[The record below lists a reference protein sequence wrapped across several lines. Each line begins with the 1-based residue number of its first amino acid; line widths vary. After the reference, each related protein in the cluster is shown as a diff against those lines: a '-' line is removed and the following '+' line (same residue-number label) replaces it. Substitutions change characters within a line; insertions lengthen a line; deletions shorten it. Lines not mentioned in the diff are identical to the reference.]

1 MRKTVQR
8 LIEIYDLMYAHFGP
22 RHWWPGETPFE
33 VIVGAILTQSVSWTN
48 VEKAIKNLK
57 DLDILNPQGILDAPD
72 EVLENAVR
80 STRYYKQK
88 AAKLRSFCWVLM
100 DEFGGDLSRMFAL
113 SLEQLRARLLAIT
126 GIGPETADSIILYA
140 AEKPIFVV
148 DAYTR
153 RIFSRLGFFTENISY
168 EDMQAFFMKYL
179 KPDVQFYNE
188 YHAQI
193 DGIGH
198 YFCSNTRTKCS
209 ECPLDGKCG
218 GIKES
223 PKS

>member
-1 MRKTVQR
+1 MRKTRER
-8 LIEIYDLMYAHFGP
+8 LMEIYDLMFTHFGP

-33 VIVGAILTQSVSWTN
+33 VIVGAILTQSVSWAN

-57 DLDILNPQGILDAPD
+57 DLDILDPHGILDAPD

-88 AAKLRSFCWVLM
+88 AVKLRSFCRVLT
-100 DEFGGDLSRMFAL
+100 DEFDGDLGKMFAL
-113 SLEQLRARLLAIT
+113 NLNQLRDKLLSIK
-126 GIGPETADSIILYA
+126 GVGPETADSIILYA

-153 RIFSRLGFFTENISY
+153 RIFSRLGFFSENISY
-168 EDMQAFFMKYL
+168 EDMQAFFMKHL
-179 KPDVQFYNE
+179 QPDVQFYNE

-198 YFCSNTRTKCS
+198 FFCSNTRAKCS
-209 ECPLDGKCG
+209 ECPLSEKCG
-218 GIKES
+218 GINQILKI
-223 PKS
+223 